1 MSTTTVELAD
11 LTAMR
16 QFAGAVDLSSR
27 RRVHTDLGGP
37 KLSGFRGR
45 GMEFEEHRLYA
56 PGDDVRSMDW
66 RVTARTGQP
75 HVRLYREE
83 RERPVILAVDLRLP
97 MQFGTRGCFKAV
109 QAARAAALCGWAAVN
124 NGDRV
129 GGLCFA
135 GGRHS
140 EVRPAGGRRGMGQLL
155 HALVA
160 DNGRASERPEALFDA
175 LQRLLHTARSGSLV
189 ALFSD
194 FRGLDANSED
204 LLRRLGRRCE
214 LIIGHVHDP
223 LERQL
228 PPPGQYPV
236 RGDKDDA
243 PALIDTTARA
253 ARRQWQQQFQARL
266 DRLTTLCRTSRGH
279 WLDLPTDVPAA
290 DAVSR
295 SLGRRRLAA

>member
-1 MSTTTVELAD
+1 MSATRIELAD

-16 QFAGAVDLSSR
+16 QHAAAVDLSSR
-27 RRVHTDLGGP
+27 RRVHTDLAGP

-109 QAARAAALCGWAAVN
+109 QAARAAALCGWAAVR

-135 GGRHS
+135 GGQHS

-160 DNGRASERPEALFDA
+160 DNARATDRPAALFDA

-194 FRGLDANSED
+194 FRGLDDNTED

-228 PPPGQYPV
+228 PPPGQYPI
-236 RGDKDDA
+236 RDGEDEH
-243 PALIDTTARA
+243 PALIDTAQ
-253 ARRQWQQQFQARL
+253 RRTRQQWAQQFQARHTA
-266 DRLTTLCRTSRGH
+266 LTDLCRASRGH
-279 WLDLPTDVPAA
+279 WLDLPTDLAA
-290 DAVSR
+290 HDAVSR